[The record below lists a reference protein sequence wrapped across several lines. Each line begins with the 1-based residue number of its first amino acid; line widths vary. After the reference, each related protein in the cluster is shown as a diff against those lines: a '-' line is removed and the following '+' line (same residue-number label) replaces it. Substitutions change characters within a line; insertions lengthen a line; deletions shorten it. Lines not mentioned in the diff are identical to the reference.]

1 MPIHQQ
7 QVHRG
12 FRQASVGATPNG
24 ATNTG
29 VVLFAA
35 EPDAANV
42 GAGILPPPVSR
53 GTLAS
58 WLTVPTVA
66 GAAATGHTYK
76 FLRKGIWTARFT
88 AQLVA
93 GATGIGMV
101 GISID
106 CPAAQLL
113 AAGITP
119 TAALTTMTDYDFFL
133 GVATVQAT
141 LKTQATI
148 NITNAMRG
156 SLPVVANLTPPG
168 TMRLHVGNGAGA
180 VIGASILTVALPLL
194 VVDEIAELF
203 G

>member
-1 MPIHQQ
+1 MDLMQQ

-12 FRQASVGATPNG
+12 FRQASVGTTPNG
-24 ATNTG
+24 SVNTG

-35 EPDAANV
+35 EPDAGNV
-42 GAGILPPPVSR
+42 GGGLLPPPISR
-53 GTLAS
+53 FPLSS

-66 GAAATGHTYK
+66 GAATTGHTYK
-76 FLRKGIWTARFT
+76 FTRKGIWTARFT
-88 AQLVA
+88 AQLIA

-101 GISID
+101 GISVD

-113 AAGITP
+113 AAGVTP
-119 TAALTTMTDYDFFL
+119 TLALPTMADYDFFL

-148 NITNAMRG
+148 TILNPMRG
-156 SLPVVANLTPPG
+156 TTPVVANGTAPG

-180 VIGASILTVALPLL
+180 VIGVSILTVALPLL
-194 VVDEIAELF
+194 VVDEIAEIF